1 MGKDMRTWVDQ
12 LSRNDVLLSVKEEID
27 PQADMSA
34 FLCRSKEKA
43 VLFENVK
50 GHPGWKVLGQAPG
63 NMAIAGLAFG
73 TEFRKITTEFVRRLN
88 RGPLPCR
95 IVNGGPVKDV
105 VHTGNDVQLSKL
117 PAHIQGQKDAGP
129 YITSGL
135 CIIKDPETG
144 IRNMSFHRLQIKGDR
159 KLGIMMVPGRH
170 TWLIHQ
176 KYIAMGKAMP
186 MAIMIGHHPMY
197 YMAAAY
203 TGPLELDELELA
215 GALLEEPVSLAG
227 CETIPIEAPA
237 EAEIVLEGEVPPDIR
252 EKEGPFSEFQG
263 YYFGGVGEN
272 PIVNIKAI
280 TMRSDAMY
288 KAIQNGADVEGCIY
302 HRIPM
307 SAALYKDLSNVTGH
321 IDLKDV
327 YCHWGTIFGVVI
339 QMTPKFYG
347 EAKSALLAALSG
359 VYLHQKI
366 AIAVDEDVDIYDPA
380 DIAWAITTRV
390 DPIQDV
396 HIIPGL
402 RGHQLDEAV
411 TERFEIPARQKVTS
425 KMLIDATK
433 PPVSVPDER
442 SIFERIKPIGMD
454 RVQKLF
460 GK

>member
-1 MGKDMRTWVDQ
+1 MRTWVDQ

-63 NMAIAGLAFG
+63 NMANASLAFG

-170 TWLIHQ
+170 TWLIYQ

-347 EAKSALLAALSG
+347 EAKSALLGALSG

-411 TERFEIPARQKVTS
+411 TERFEIPAKQKVTS

-442 SIFERIKPIGMD
+442 SIFERIRPIGMD
-454 RVQKLF
+454 RVQKFF